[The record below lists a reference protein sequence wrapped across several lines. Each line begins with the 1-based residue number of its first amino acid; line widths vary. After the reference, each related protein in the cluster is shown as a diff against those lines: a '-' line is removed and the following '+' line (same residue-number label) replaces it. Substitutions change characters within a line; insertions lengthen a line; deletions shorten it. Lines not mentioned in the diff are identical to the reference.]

1 MSAPTTT
8 PPGQPA
14 PPPDR
19 TPAALDPR
27 LLVDEQ
33 GLRGYGTA
41 MLRRV
46 RGGELGSLPVIIG
59 LLVIWIVFWS
69 QQHTFISAGN
79 LTNLAQQM
87 ISTGM
92 ISVGLVLVLL
102 LGEVDLAVGSVS
114 GVAGALVATQV
125 MHGHS
130 QALAITFGLLIGLG
144 LGAIHGLFFSRL
156 GVPAFVVT
164 LAGFLAWE
172 GLQLRILGTTGVAT
186 VQHGFINSLTSQY
199 LLHSWGYGLAIIVLL
214 LLALGQGYERFAR
227 LRAGLRPRPVAEIV
241 FRLAIVAAIAF
252 VSVWKLNQYK
262 GMPISLV
269 VFVLVVVL
277 YDMGIRRTGYGR
289 RVLAV
294 GGNVE
299 AARRAGISV
308 PTIRLSVFMIAGLMA
323 SVGGIFYLS
332 YQQSVDATQGG
343 AQTVLYAIAAVVIG
357 GTSLFGGRGSA
368 YSALL
373 GSLVITSISNG
384 MALLGLT
391 SSAQF
396 LVTGGVTLAAVTLDS
411 ISRRSQ
417 RTSGRV

>member
-277 YDMGIRRTGYGR
+277 YDMVIRRTGYGR

-343 AQTVLYAIAAVVIG
+343 AQTVLYAFAAVVIG

>member
-277 YDMGIRRTGYGR
+277 YDMVIRRTGYGR

>member
-27 LLVDEQ
+27 LLVD
-33 GLRGYGTA
+33 GTA

-277 YDMGIRRTGYGR
+277 YDMVIRRTGYGR